1 MLGFEIIEK
10 AGLVVKHML
19 GVVLLCW
26 RRMARAGLI
35 SGGVGF
41 VLVETVGAL
50 AQKHFPT
57 PVLTTVVAFFFAIAL
72 AYSVMLT
79 VLIDELIIGS
89 IELIRVLEGD
99 LLGGARALAIATER
113 RAGDAGSGIMRWLG
127 HPVAPSPTPA
137 PSPILAPAYAEPTE
151 TQADIEATDEFTS
164 TLPRP
169 RVNARPVSAGQ
180 LPRISWAMEQLE
192 QQEAQERL
200 EQQEAQEPQEPQE
213 PQVPEY
219 AVPVPDS
226 RSETT
231 AADEPISRPI
241 SQPVVEGQRSIW
253 SRISKTL
260 VGEVHPPVDVLEDSV
275 AESRG
280 HDDLSLG

>member
-35 SGGVGF
+35 SWGVGF
-41 VLVETVGAL
+41 ILVEIVGAL
-50 AQKHFPT
+50 TQKHFPT
-57 PVLTTVVAFFFAIAL
+57 PVLTTVVAVFFAFAL
-72 AYSVMLT
+72 AYSVMVT

-89 IELIRVLEGD
+89 IDMLRVLEGD
-99 LLGGARALAIATER
+99 LQGGARALAVATER

-127 HPVAPSPTPA
+127 HPSARTPEPA
-137 PSPILAPAYAEPTE
+137 PRYMEQTE

-180 LPRISWAMEQLE
+180 LPRIGWAMEQLDR
-192 QQEAQERL
+192 QEAPAWWGQTALAEDPAE
-200 EQQEAQEPQEPQE
+200 EQRETRWPADRESSESPPPAES
-213 PQVPEY
+213 V
-219 AVPVPDS
+219 AVS
-226 RSETT
+226 S
-231 AADEPISRPI
+231 ASRPA
-241 SQPVVEGQRSIW
+241 SPS
-253 SRISKTL
+253 
-260 VGEVHPPVDVLEDSV
+260 HPT
-275 AESRG
+275 
-280 HDDLSLG
+280 SLPLAFNLAPAQ